1 MRGLVLPLLL
11 ISLRC
16 AAAPFAVQLGETRI
30 ALDAPPGFADSTFT
44 GSPRLQELA
53 ESQTSPSN
61 KILMFALSDGDLR
74 RFMAG
79 DTPEFRRYMLVVT
92 PKALERDRVT
102 PDAFQQLAATA
113 TDGEPLRKDP
123 GVVSVLVRSKVPPA
137 RRGGEAQE
145 VLATRTL
152 MLVRGKA
159 LELSVLALH
168 ESPADVEWIRGITT
182 RWIDELKRLNSR

>member
-1 MRGLVLPLLL
+1 MRAL
-11 ISLRC
+11 ILAASLSLGN
-16 AAAPFAVQLGETRI
+16 ALAAPFAVQIGDQRI
-30 ALDAPPGFADSTFT
+30 ALDVPPGFADSLFT

-61 KILMFALSDGDLR
+61 KILMFALTDGDLR

-79 DTPEFRRYMLVVT
+79 DTPQFRRYMLVVT

-102 PDAFQQLAATA
+102 PETFQELATTA
-113 TDGEPLRKDP
+113 AQGDTLRKDP
-123 GVVSVLVRSKVPPA
+123 GVFSVLVRTKVPPA

-168 ESPADVEWIRGITT
+168 ESAADVEWIRGVTA
-182 RWIDELKRLNSR
+182 RWIDELKRLNSK